1 MACET
6 LSTPGQ
12 GCLNIPLIR
21 GDYREVPIAIVINGE
36 AIDLSTYAIKMEIRQ
51 GGGTHFPPVS
61 VRTEADLQVNGNE
74 MTVTFEPDDAVYQR
88 DYKTL
93 FYDISF
99 TKDGVTKHWIK
110 GQISIT
116 KSETVTW
123 QM

>member
-21 GDYREVPIAIVINGE
+21 GDYRQVPMAIVINGE
-36 AIDLSTYAIKMEIRQ
+36 PLVLADYSIKMEIRQ
-51 GGGTHFPPVS
+51 GGGTMWPPVS

-74 MTVTFEPDDAVYQR
+74 MTVTFKPDDAVYKR

-93 FYDISF
+93 FYDIAF

-110 GQISIT
+110 GQISII
-116 KSETVTW
+116 KSETKTW

>member
-21 GDYREVPIAIVINGE
+21 GDYRQVPMAIVINDE
-36 AIDLSTYAIKMEIRQ
+36 PLALADYSIKMEIRQ
-51 GGGTHFPPVS
+51 GGGTMWTPVS
-61 VRTEADLQVNGNE
+61 ARTEADLQVNGNE

-93 FYDISF
+93 FYDIAF

-110 GQISIT
+110 GQISII
-116 KSETVTW
+116 KSETKTW

>member
-21 GDYREVPIAIVINGE
+21 GDYRQVPMAIVINDE
-36 AIDLSTYAIKMEIRQ
+36 PLALADYSIKMEIRQ
-51 GGGTHFPPVS
+51 GGGTMWPPVS

-88 DYKTL
+88 DFKTL
-93 FYDISF
+93 FYDIAF

-116 KSETVTW
+116 KSETISWT
-123 QM
+123 